1 MKIDWKS
8 KLTSR
13 KFISAVVGV
22 VIAILAIFNVD
33 DLTTEKVI
41 ALVSAIGLLAAYIV
55 GEGYVDAS
63 RKQDKDG
70 PQK

>member
-1 MKIDWKS
+1 MKINWKN

-22 VIAILAIFNVD
+22 VIAVMAIFNVD

-55 GEGYVDAS
+55 GEGCVDAN
-63 RKQDKDG
+63 RDK
-70 PQK
+70 

>member
-1 MKIDWKS
+1 MKIDWKN

-22 VIAILAIFNVD
+22 AIAVMAIFNVD

-55 GEGYVDAS
+55 GEGYVDAN
-63 RKQDKDG
+63 RDK
-70 PQK
+70 